1 VITDMGVLEPDVDT
15 KELMLVEIH
24 PGVSVED
31 VRESTG
37 WDLKVAP
44 DLQVTPTP
52 TEQELTAL
60 RTLTSR

>member
-1 VITDMGVLEPDVDT
+1 VITDMGVMEPDPDS
-15 KELMLVEIH
+15 KELVLAEIH

-31 VRESTG
+31 VRENTG
-37 WDLKVAP
+37 WELRIAP

-52 TEQELTAL
+52 TEQELAAL

>member
-1 VITDMGVLEPDVDT
+1 LVLA
-15 KELMLVEIH
+15 EIH

-31 VRESTG
+31 VRENTG
-37 WDLKVAP
+37 WELRIAP

-52 TEQELTAL
+52 TEQELAAL